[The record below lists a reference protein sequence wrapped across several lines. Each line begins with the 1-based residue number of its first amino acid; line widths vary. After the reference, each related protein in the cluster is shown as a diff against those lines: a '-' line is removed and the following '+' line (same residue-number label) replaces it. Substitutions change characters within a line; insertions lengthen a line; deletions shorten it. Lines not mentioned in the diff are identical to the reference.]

1 MEQVGEENECGRR
14 ANTYVTW
21 ACVLRSLS
29 FEPDMVKDSA
39 PVSSTPSESS
49 DGRGKE
55 RREEDGRGG
64 EEGKTKGENAVCQP
78 ARVRRKHQRYSRV
91 ETVNTA
97 QRRKKVRQG

>member
-14 ANTYVTW
+14 VNTYVTW

-49 DGRGKE
+49 DGRRKE
-55 RREEDGRGG
+55 RREDGGG
-64 EEGKTKGENAVCQP
+64 ERGRQRERERRVSTCSCETETSALFSCGKGKCGATQENVCE
-78 ARVRRKHQRYSRV
+78 VR
-91 ETVNTA
+91 
-97 QRRKKVRQG
+97 

>member
-55 RREEDGRGG
+55 RREEDGGRGEHKG
-64 EEGKTKGENAVCQP
+64 RERRVSTCSCETETSALFSCGNGKYGATQE
-78 ARVRRKHQRYSRV
+78 
-91 ETVNTA
+91 
-97 QRRKKVRQG
+97 KVRQV